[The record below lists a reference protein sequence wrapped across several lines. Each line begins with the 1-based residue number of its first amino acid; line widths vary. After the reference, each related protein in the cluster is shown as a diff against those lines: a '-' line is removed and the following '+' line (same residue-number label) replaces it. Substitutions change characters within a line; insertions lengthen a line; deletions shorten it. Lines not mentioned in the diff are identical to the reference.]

1 MGTLTCSDDIH
12 VVLDLTEVMYL
23 VWISAWCCRN
33 EWKGD
38 SSNLGLFSNKFL
50 AVSHSVCKMYF
61 CTVRALALGLLLQ
74 VNMISVQ
81 CVRLLLAQHCEL
93 SIISHKSNAP
103 HLCVRNTMTC
113 SELAIYTCWFVCEQA
128 LEISFKRSDKSLAHL
143 PRDLHLS
150 RATSESLRSE
160 LAIYTC
166 FLVCWSKL

>member
-1 MGTLTCSDDIH
+1 MHAH
-12 VVLDLTEVMYL
+12 VVLHLTEVMCQ
-23 VWISAWCCRN
+23 VWTRAWCCRN
-33 EWKGD
+33 KWKGD
-38 SSNLGLFSNKFL
+38 SLNLGLFSNKFL
-50 AVSHSVCKMYF
+50 AVSRSDCKMYF
-61 CTVRALALGLLLQ
+61 CMVRDPGLLLQ
-74 VNMISVQ
+74 LNMISVQ
-81 CVRLLLAQHCEL
+81 DVRLLLAQHRQL

-113 SELAIYTCWFVCEQA
+113 SELAIYTYCFVCEQA

-166 FLVCWSKL
+166 FLVCWIKL